1 MSKDIKT
8 PEPTPKWTQDEAID
22 FECAR
27 EVITDLQAMLTGQ
40 IAEEGGK
47 EHPDAERLAALRA
60 ERSRLFRERGGLHV
74 KDHDAIARV
83 LTEYGARVRS
93 WRAGI
98 SDPSYRHRP
107 ADDGGMYFLLPRD
120 EHLLPP
126 LPEKAER
133 VVIAWPAEGE
143 KSEPP
148 AS

>member
-1 MSKDIKT
+1 MSKDTT
-8 PEPTPKWTQDEAID
+8 PAEPTPKWTQDEAID

-27 EVITDLQAMLTGQ
+27 EVITDLQAILTGQ

-60 ERSRLFRERGGLHV
+60 ERSRLFRERVGLHV

-83 LTEYGARVRS
+83 RAEYGARVRA
-93 WRAGI
+93 WRAGT

-120 EHLLPP
+120 EHLLPS

-143 KSEPP
+143 KSEP
-148 AS
+148 